1 MSYRILG
8 QIIENAV
15 LPANQKFVLI
25 VLANFHNDELQKAW
39 PSQETLCRLT
49 SLSRATINRAL
60 RELNKKGHIT
70 VWKERSSGQYPHN
83 VYRINHVSG
92 RHMVKE
98 VGVKNDQTM
107 CQKEPSP
114 CSTVR
119 HYPLRTLNKPLKKN
133 SKKVNRD
140 SKLPN
145 SIEQFQALPSC
156 LQELYWYHKPEIQRM
171 LRRNGCDDLTSARKT
186 RLNNKIE

>member
-1 MSYRILG
+1 MSFKILG
-8 QIIENAV
+8 YVIHNV
-15 LPANQKFVLI
+15 SLPPTQKLVLI
-25 VLANFHNDELQKAW
+25 VLADFYNEESGKAW

-83 VYRINHVSG
+83 VYRINHVSK
-92 RHMVKE
+92 RHMVEE

-107 CQKEPSP
+107 CQKDPSP

-119 HYPLRTLNKPLKKN
+119 HYPLTTLKNTLDSGSNKKERIVGLPKTPEEFEKLPSVLQYHYWYNKPN
-133 SKKVNRD
+133 V
-140 SKLPN
+140 
-145 SIEQFQALPSC
+145 QQ
-156 LQELYWYHKPEIQRM
+156 M
-171 LRRNGCDDLTSARKT
+171 LRRAGLKDLESAKT
-186 RLNNKIE
+186 LIKTAT